1 MPKGQVKT
9 QVDINSASVE
19 ELSKL
24 NGLNRKKA
32 QALVDYRN
40 KNGAFESWDDLEDV
54 EGFSNSLI
62 QNMRTGGATLGEME
76 QGEEGEEW

>member
-54 EGFSNSLI
+54 EGFSSQII
-62 QNMRTGGATLGEME
+62 QDMQAGGATLGELE
-76 QGEEGEEW
+76 EGEGEEW